1 MILTRRDE
9 RKRPN
14 AKEIKE
20 RKLIGWKNAR
30 PHPDLLPQEKEQQL
44 GVPNVMDNRPANPIA
59 GFSVRRRTILLLLGE
74 KAGMRED

>member
-30 PHPDLLPQEKEQQL
+30 PHPDLLPQEKEL
-44 GVPNVMDNRPANPIA
+44 SE
-59 GFSVRRRTILLLLGE
+59 SVF
-74 KAGMRED
+74 